1 MAKDNDNEVR
11 ENASDDTD
19 KPTFANMEDY
29 KYIRIIIYIF
39 SLIGVILHNEIVVI
53 NICGLGS
60 DTKYFLDIMVKNDEE
75 YSNADN
81 PNILKRFET
90 IEMLDLDDDDEN
102 LVN

>member
-1 MAKDNDNEVR
+1 M
-11 ENASDDTD
+11 EN
-19 KPTFANMEDY
+19 Y